1 MNAKIKRRFGRFA
14 NYLWMFFAS
23 VTILLAILVTLIKTI
38 LPQIKDYRQDL
49 ELQLSEQIGLPV
61 LIGAIDADWKPLGPE
76 IVINEV
82 LVIDPNKNLGV
93 ISVRVARVKINAW
106 RSLINLSP
114 YATLIELDSA
124 VVNLSRSPKGVIHL
138 TGLDPKS
145 APLPSETG
153 EAGSDAVASNENT
166 DDDIDYG
173 EVTQTLLNH
182 FLAQS
187 QISVKDSR
195 VVFTDNQAGGTM
207 STIAIQ
213 DVSVVNKTPS
223 HQIAAKVLLAS
234 AGVLN
239 VVAEFNGDP
248 RDKETKTDIYLRAS
262 ALDLAKLPI
271 IRNHEKNLLKSAK
284 LNTEVWLNRNLGSWQ
299 SGFVNFSIDAIK
311 YKNPG
316 KQHIPIKQLAM
327 SVQMRKVS
335 ESLWYFSSRDLQ
347 LTADNLRLPNTS
359 WKLTVLKEPEQAPE
373 LEWTLSK
380 IPIEKMMTVI
390 SGSPYIEPKIYK
402 KLSELAIKGSIDNL
416 KLTYNLRQSG
426 DFDAIAD
433 FSQLSYKPVDD
444 VPSIGNLSGSVNFQ
458 KNKAVKFNLLSQNS
472 ELKFKSLFRQP
483 IPVEKLEIEGN
494 VQSDGDTLVV
504 DLPLVKLKN
513 EHTKIN
519 SRVNLRVTD
528 NESTFMTLYT
538 EIPFLDLSATPIYLP
553 TEVMSDLLV
562 KHLDAGFKGGKI
574 ANLRVA
580 SLGALE
586 GFPYKDNSGYFG
598 VMGDTQNTLYRFLP
612 DWPAMEELNSTVSFV
627 KDRLEVSLHSGKM
640 LGMALA
646 DAEAVIPTMDAKE
659 TEIILKLTNTN
670 RFEAFNRILKA
681 SPLADGLGKAF
692 DDIAISEP
700 ITVDLKLRAG
710 LGDKDHTHVNG
721 EIQFEGQNLAYKPLN
736 ISAEKLEGKI
746 AFSESDVESTNLK
759 GKLYEEPAKLKIKSS
774 RNDLGMKLNINI
786 NSAILAQHLKNHVEG
801 PWDVFVK
808 GKIPVALSV
817 AIQTLKDGPSRIVTT
832 LKSNLKNVELFLPGD
847 FAKTKKERRNLS
859 VEIATHEKFLDVMID
874 YDKKLQSVVRFDET
888 KSEEEN
894 RFFGAKFFFGNEMN
908 WNIPPGLT
916 VGGEIASL
924 QLEEWIDYFKALE
937 ARLGIEKQSS
947 NEPLDIGPI
956 QVRVAE
962 LKASAFIF
970 KDVDVKLSMKP
981 EEDFAVEIVNPD
993 IAGKVSIIKKDET
1006 SILVADFERFILREL
1021 PKFEDKGESKFTPN
1035 DLIPMLIECAYCEFF
1050 NKPFGQLSIS
1060 GENTTLGYEIE
1071 GDATIKD
1078 LLRLKLN
1085 GAWIIDGGVDL
1096 TSMRG
1101 TITSSDL
1108 GNLHDLWKIPGG
1120 GVRNSDL
1127 KGKFNLFWPNKPH
1140 EINVAQLGGN
1150 ISVELGQGHLEDI
1163 SDAGAR
1169 VFSLLSLSSIPR
1181 RLSLDFSDLFSK
1193 GFFYDSIKGEFY
1205 FENGWAKT
1213 DKAIVDGAAADVE
1226 ITGASD
1232 LVEEKYDQRIL
1243 VKPKIG
1249 SSLPLLAGWAVNPTI
1264 GATVFLLNEI
1274 FEPLEVVTSIEYQIV
1289 GSWESPEII
1298 KVGSN
1303 VDKVDV
1309 EAIKNKNKKQ
1319 RKN

>member
-1 MNAKIKRRFGRFA
+1 MNDKIKRRFGRFA
-14 NYLWMFFAS
+14 NYLWMFFAT
-23 VTILLAILVTLIKTI
+23 VTILLAIMVTIIKTI

-106 RSLINLSP
+106 RSLINMSP

-138 TGLDPKS
+138 TGLDPK
-145 APLPSETG
+145 
-153 EAGSDAVASNENT
+153 GSNSTKDKDGLTEEERKSL
-166 DDDIDYG
+166 DDEIDYG

-195 VVFTDNQAGGTM
+195 VVFTDNQAGGAM

-223 HQIAAKVLLAS
+223 HQITAKVLLAS

-239 VVAEFNGDP
+239 VVAEFDGDP
-248 RDKETKTDIYLRAS
+248 REEETKTEIYLRAS

-271 IRNHEKNLLKSAK
+271 VRSHELNLLKSAK
-284 LNTEVWLNRNLGSWQ
+284 LNTEIWLNRSLGSWQ
-299 SGFVNFSIDAIK
+299 SGFVNFSLDAIK
-311 YKNPG
+311 YKNPE
-316 KQHIPIKQLAM
+316 KQHLPIKQLAM

-347 LTADNLRLPNTS
+347 LSADNLRLPNTS
-359 WKLTVLKEPEQAPE
+359 WKLTVLKEADKTPE

-380 IPIEKMMTVI
+380 IPIEKMMKVV

-416 KLTYNLRQSG
+416 RLTYNLNQSG
-426 DFDAIAD
+426 DFDAVAE

-458 KNKAVKFNLLSQNS
+458 KNKDVKFNLLSQDS
-472 ELKFKSLFRQP
+472 ELGFKSLFRQP
-483 IPVEKLEIEGN
+483 IPVKKLEIEGN
-494 VQSDGDTLVV
+494 VQSDGETLVV
-504 DLPLVKLKN
+504 DLPLVKLAN
-513 EHTKIN
+513 EHTNIN

-528 NESTFMTLYT
+528 NESTYLTLYS
-538 EIPFLDLSATPIYLP
+538 EIPFLDLSALPIYLP
-553 TEVMSDLLV
+553 TEVMSELLV

-574 ANLRVA
+574 VNLRLA
-580 SLGALE
+580 SLGTLE
-586 GFPYKDNSGYFG
+586 SFPYKDNNGYFG
-598 VMGDTQNTLYRFLP
+598 VMGDTDNTLYQFLP
-612 DWPAMEELNSTVSFV
+612 DWPAIEQLNSTISFV
-627 KDRLEVSLHSGKM
+627 KDRLEVNLHSGQM
-640 LGMALA
+640 LGMALV
-646 DAEAVIPTMDAKE
+646 DAKAVIPTMDVKE
-659 TEIILKLTNTN
+659 TEIILNIKNAA
-670 RFEAFNRILKA
+670 RFEEFNKIIKA
-681 SPLADGLGKAF
+681 RPLADGLGKAF
-692 DDIAISEP
+692 DDIGISDI
-700 ITVDLKLRAG
+700 ITIDLNVQAG

-721 EIQFEGQNLAYKPLN
+721 EIQFVGQNLEYKPIN

-746 AFSESDVESTNLK
+746 AFTENSVESKALS
-759 GKLYEEPAKLKIKSS
+759 GMLYDEPAKLEIKSTQ
-774 RNDLGMKLNINI
+774 NNAGMKLDIGI
-786 NSAILAQHLKNHVEG
+786 RSAILAKHLKNHVAG
-801 PWDVFVK
+801 PWETFVD
-808 GKIPVALSV
+808 GKIPIDLKV
-817 AIQTLKDGPSRIVTT
+817 AIQTVRNGASKIITT
-832 LKSNLKNVELFLPGD
+832 LKSNLQGVALFLPGK
-847 FAKTKKERRNLS
+847 FAKEKKQRRSLA
-859 VEIATHEKFLDVMID
+859 VEIATHDKFFDVHID
-874 YDKKLQSVVRFDET
+874 YDKKLQTVVRFDDT
-888 KSEEEN
+888 LPEN
-894 RFFGAKFFFGNEMN
+894 EDRFYGAKFQFGREMN
-908 WNIPPGLT
+908 WNIEPGLS
-916 VGGEIASL
+916 VGGELASL
-924 QLEEWIDYFKALE
+924 QIEDWVEYFKELE
-937 ARLGIEKQSS
+937 KRLGDDAGEDKSLTIEPIKVR
-947 NEPLDIGPI
+947 IG
-956 QVRVAE
+956 E
-962 LKASAFIF
+962 LKASEFVF
-970 KDVDVKLSMKP
+970 KNVDIDLAIKP
-981 EEDFAVEIVNPD
+981 DEDLAIGIVNPD
-993 IAGKVSIIKKDET
+993 IAGKISILKKDDT
-1006 SILVADFERFILREL
+1006 SILVADFERFILREM
-1021 PKFEDKGESKFTPN
+1021 PEFKNKGQSEFTPD
-1035 DLIPMLIECAYCEFF
+1035 DLLPMLIECAYCEFF

-1060 GENTTLGYEIE
+1060 GQNTKLGYEIE
-1071 GDATIKD
+1071 GDAAIKE
-1078 LLRLKLN
+1078 LLQLKIN

-1101 TITSSDL
+1101 TMTSNNL

-1120 GVRNSDL
+1120 GVRNSEL
-1127 KGKFNLFWPNKPH
+1127 KGNFNLFWPNKPH
-1140 EINVAQLGGN
+1140 EINLAQLGGS

-1205 FENGWAKT
+1205 IENGWAKT
-1213 DKAIVDGAAADVE
+1213 DKALVNGAAADVE

-1289 GSWESPEII
+1289 GSWENPEII

-1309 EAIKNKNKKQ
+1309 EAIKKKNKK
-1319 RKN
+1319 NN